1 MGNISQ
7 YSGVEIALIRHQLLT
22 CNAELKNKPKPNTG
36 GSLEIKSE
44 IGTPTEPKVLKKDD
58 EFKVTLLIELT
69 GTSKDSKEIAFSS
82 SCKFEGDYRIVDC
95 EKNGISTKDNIKL
108 WSLAISQLHPLA
120 SQFVGDLALKMG
132 FRNIRVPPIIIGDY
146 SPLQTPKKTVPRKK
160 AILKA

>member
-44 IGTPTEPKVLKKDD
+44 IGTPLGPKVLKKDD
-58 EFKVTLLIELT
+58 QFTITLFIELT
-69 GTSKDSKEIAFSS
+69 GTSKDSKDITFSS
-82 SCKFEGDYRIVDC
+82 SCKFEGNYRIVDC
-95 EKNGISTKDNIKL
+95 DKNGIPIKDNIKL
-108 WSLAISQLHPLA
+108 WSLAVSQLHPLV
-120 SQFVGDLALKMG
+120 SQFMGDLAFKMG
-132 FRNIRVPPIIIGDY
+132 FRNINVPPIIIGDY
-146 SPLQTPKKTVPRKK
+146 FPLPAPKKTAPKK